1 MAVTS
6 MIFHLQ
12 TVGKLRGIMVE
23 LLVFASES
31 LELFSLLKDKFEV
44 AHHQTSNIFAAY
56 VKE

>member
-1 MAVTS
+1 
-6 MIFHLQ
+6 
-12 TVGKLRGIMVE
+12 MVE

-31 LELFSLLKDKFEV
+31 LELFSLVKDKFEV